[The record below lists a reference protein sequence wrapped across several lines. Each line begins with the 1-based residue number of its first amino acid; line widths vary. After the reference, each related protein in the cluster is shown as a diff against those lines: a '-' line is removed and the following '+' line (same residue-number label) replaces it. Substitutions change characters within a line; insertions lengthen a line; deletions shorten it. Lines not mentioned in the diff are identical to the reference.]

1 MYVCED
7 NATPAWRKS
16 VEHVMAHRI
25 PFNKPYISGKE
36 SEYVSR
42 AIGAGQIAADGPF
55 TKGCARFI
63 EERFCAAK
71 ALMMPS
77 CTAGLEMAA
86 LLCDLQPGDEVIL
99 PSYTFVSTA
108 NAFVRAGARPV
119 FVDIRPDTLNL
130 DETKIEAAITP
141 RTKAICPV
149 HYAGVGC
156 EMDSINQLAK
166 KHGLLVVEDAAQGV
180 HAYYRERALGSIGDL
195 GAYSFHD
202 TKNYVSGEGGALTIN
217 NRALLE
223 RAVII
228 RDKGTNRQKFFR
240 GEIDKYTWVDV
251 GSSFLPAEITC
262 AFLQAQLEQLDSILQ
277 RRRQIHERYAER
289 LAPLERSGALR
300 GPRVPA
306 HCKQNYHMFY
316 ILLRDEQAREGLATH
331 LRQKGIQA
339 VSHYVPLHL
348 SPMGRKWGYEEG
360 ALPVTEDLSAR
371 LLRLPLWFA
380 LGEREQDEV
389 CDGIQEFLR

>member
-1 MYVCED
+1 
-7 NATPAWRKS
+7 
-16 VEHVMAHRI
+16 MAHRI
-25 PFNKPYISGKE
+25 PFNKPHISGKE
-36 SEYVSR
+36 IEYVTR
-42 AIGAGQIAADGPF
+42 AIAAGEIAADGRF
-55 TKGCARFI
+55 TKGCARFL
-63 EERFCAAK
+63 EEKFGIAK

-86 LLCDLQPGDEVIL
+86 LLCDVQPGDEVIL

-108 NAFVRAGARPV
+108 NAFVRAGGRPV

-130 DETKIEAAITP
+130 DETLVEAAITP
-141 RTKAICPV
+141 RTKAIVPV

-156 EMDSINQLAK
+156 EMDVLTQVAK
-166 KHGLLVVEDAAQGV
+166 KHRILVVEDAAQGV

-223 RAVII
+223 RAEII

-251 GSSFLPAEITC
+251 GSSFLPAEIAC
-262 AFLQAQLEQLDSILQ
+262 AFLQAQLEQLDPILQ

-306 HCKQNYHMFY
+306 DCKQNYHMFY
-316 ILLRDEQAREGLATH
+316 ILLRDEQTREGLATH

-348 SPMGRKWGYEEG
+348 SPMGRKWGYEDG
-360 ALPVTEDLSAR
+360 SLPVTEDLSAR

-380 LGEREQDEV
+380 LSEREQDEV
-389 CDGIQEFLR
+389 CDGIREFLG

>member
-1 MYVCED
+1 
-7 NATPAWRKS
+7 
-16 VEHVMAHRI
+16 MAHRI
-25 PFNKPYISGKE
+25 PFNKPHITGKE
-36 SEYVSR
+36 LEYVTR
-42 AIGAGQIAADGPF
+42 AITAGEIAADGRF
-55 TKGCARFI
+55 TKGCARFL
-63 EERFCAAK
+63 EEKFGIAK
-71 ALMMPS
+71 VLMMPS

-86 LLCDLQPGDEVIL
+86 LLCDMLPGDEVIL

-130 DETKIEAAITP
+130 DESLVEAAITE
-141 RTKAICPV
+141 RTKAIVPV

-156 EMDSINQLAK
+156 EMDVLSAIAK
-166 KHGLLVVEDAAQGV
+166 KHRLLVVEDAAQGV
-180 HAYYRERALGSIGDL
+180 HAYYRDRALGSIGDL

-202 TKNYVSGEGGALTIN
+202 TKNYVSGEGGTLSIN

-223 RAVII
+223 RAEII

-262 AFLQAQLEQLDSILQ
+262 AFLQAQLEQLDPILE
-277 RRRQIHERYAER
+277 RRREIHERYAER

-316 ILLRDEQAREGLATH
+316 ILLANEQAREGLATH

-348 SPMGRKWGYEEG
+348 SPMGRKGGYEDG
-360 ALPVTEDLSAR
+360 SLPVTEDLAAR
-371 LLRLPLWFA
+371 LLRLPLWFG

-389 CDGIQEFLR
+389 CDGIREFLS

>member
-1 MYVCED
+1 
-7 NATPAWRKS
+7 
-16 VEHVMAHRI
+16 MAHRI
-25 PFNKPYISGKE
+25 PFNKPHVSGKE
-36 SEYVSR
+36 LEYVAR
-42 AIGAGQIAADGPF
+42 AITAGEIAADGRF
-55 TKGCARFI
+55 TKGCARFL
-63 EERFCAAK
+63 EEKFAIAK
-71 ALMMPS
+71 VLMMPS

-86 LLCDLQPGDEVIL
+86 LLCDVQPGDEVIL

-108 NAFVRAGARPV
+108 NAFVRAGGRPV

-130 DETKIEAAITP
+130 DEALVEAAITE
-141 RTKAICPV
+141 RTKAIVPV

-156 EMDSINQLAK
+156 EMDALMAIAK
-166 KHGLLVVEDAAQGV
+166 KHRLLVVEDAAQGV

-217 NRALLE
+217 NRSLLE
-223 RAVII
+223 RAEII

-251 GSSFLPAEITC
+251 GSSFLPAEISC
-262 AFLQAQLEQLDSILQ
+262 AFLQAQLEQLDPILQ
-277 RRRQIHERYAER
+277 RRREIHERYAER

-316 ILLRDEQAREGLATH
+316 ILLRNEQAREGLASH

-348 SPMGRKWGYEEG
+348 SPMGRKGGYEDG
-360 ALPVTEDLSAR
+360 SLPVTEDLAAR
-371 LLRLPLWFA
+371 LLRLPLWFG

-389 CDGIQEFLR
+389 CDAIGEFLAS